1 MGKVAIL
8 FVLMAFSVAAPR
20 GGLTALSVAA
30 AAYCAG
36 VERGARSV
44 SRVRR
49 LSLVRQS
56 APRAKR
62 LARILG
68 DMSRVLT
75 TLLVGNN
82 LAAVLFSTASAS
94 LGAQMFANM
103 PLAHSAWSLAA
114 AVLMLFLGEYLPKL
128 IFASRPLRRSLWA
141 SGPYRM
147 LALALALPVAA
158 FSAFVRVA
166 FRVRQPRSLRLG
178 VSRDGL
184 RMLVADRHDATRLT
198 QFERR
203 LIDRVLMLQA
213 TFAKDLMHAAT
224 EKDLAELK
232 EYRRPGKAGHFCI
245 PAMTHGDDILPLM
258 RRNRSPVAVV
268 CDEAT
273 GAELGVVTEEDVLL
287 ALTGTLKEG

>member
-1 MGKVAIL
+1 MAQTAIL
-8 FVLMAFSVAAPR
+8 LALMVVSVA
-20 GGLTALSVAA
+20 VAA
-30 AAYCAG
+30 FCAG
-36 VERGARSV
+36 VETGFLSV
-44 SRVRR
+44 SRVRL
-49 LSLVRQS
+49 LSLVRLS

-82 LAAVLFSTASAS
+82 LASVLFSTAVAA
-94 LGAQMFANM
+94 LGARLFAGM
-103 PLAHSAWSLAA
+103 PLAHSVWSLVA

-141 SGPYRM
+141 SGPYRI
-147 LALALALPVAA
+147 LARALALPVAA
-158 FSAFVRVA
+158 FSAFVRAV

-213 TFAKDLMHAAT
+213 TFAKDLLHPASA
-224 EKDLAELK
+224 KDLAELK
-232 EYRRPGKAGHFCI
+232 EYRRPGKTGHFCI
-245 PAMTHGDDILPLM
+245 PSMTRGDDILPLM
-258 RRNRSPVAVV
+258 RRNQSPVAVV

-273 GAELGVVTEEDVLL
+273 GTELGVVTEEDVLL
-287 ALTGTLKEG
+287 ALTGVLKEG

>member
-1 MGKVAIL
+1 MMKTAIL
-8 FVLMAFSVAAPR
+8 FLLMGV
-20 GGLTALSVAA
+20 SVAA
-30 AAYCAG
+30 AGFFAG
-36 VERGARSV
+36 VETGFLSV
-44 SRVRR
+44 PRVRL

-82 LAAVLFSTASAS
+82 LASVLFSTATAA
-94 LGAQMFANM
+94 LGARLFWNM
-103 PLAHSAWSLAA
+103 PAARSVWSLVA

-141 SGPYRM
+141 SGPYRL
-147 LALALALPVAA
+147 LAVALALPVAA
-158 FSAFVRVA
+158 FSAFVRVV

-213 TFAKDLMHAAT
+213 SFAKDLLHPAT
-224 EKDLAELK
+224 ERDLAELK
-232 EYRRPGKAGHFCI
+232 AYRRPGKSGHFCI
-245 PAMTHGDDILPLM
+245 PSMTRGDDILPLM
-258 RRNRSPVAVV
+258 RRNQSPVAVV
-268 CDEAT
+268 CDEET

-287 ALTGTLKEG
+287 ALTGVLKEG

>member
-1 MGKVAIL
+1 VETG
-8 FVLMAFSVAAPR
+8 F
-20 GGLTALSVAA
+20 LSVP
-30 AAYCAG
+30 
-36 VERGARSV
+36 
-44 SRVRR
+44 RVRL

-82 LAAVLFSTASAS
+82 LASVLFSTAAAA
-94 LGAQMFANM
+94 LGARLFYDM
-103 PLAHSAWSLAA
+103 PAARSAWSLAA

-128 IFASRPLRRSLWA
+128 IFASRPLRRSLLA
-141 SGPYRM
+141 AQPYRVAAAL
-147 LALALALPVAA
+147 LAVPVAA
-158 FSAFVRVA
+158 FSAFVRVV

>member
-1 MGKVAIL
+1 MKTAIL
-8 FVLMAFSVAAPR
+8 FALMGGSVA
-20 GGLTALSVAA
+20 VAA
-30 AAYCAG
+30 FCAG
-36 VERGARSV
+36 VETGFLSV
-44 SRVRR
+44 PRVRL

-62 LARILG
+62 LARILS

-82 LAAVLFSTASAS
+82 LASVLFSTATAS
-94 LGAQMFANM
+94 LGARLFADM
-103 PLAHSAWSLAA
+103 PATRSAWSLAA

-141 SGPYRM
+141 SGPYRT
-147 LALALALPVAA
+147 LAAALALPVAA
-158 FSAFVRVA
+158 FSAFVRIV

-213 TFAKDLMHAAT
+213 TFARDLMHAAT

-232 EYRRPGKAGHFCI
+232 EYHRPGKVGHFCI

-273 GAELGVVTEEDVLL
+273 GAELGVVTEADVLL

>member
-1 MGKVAIL
+1 MKTAIL
-8 FVLMAFSVAAPR
+8 FALMGGSVA
-20 GGLTALSVAA
+20 VAA
-30 AAYCAG
+30 FCAG
-36 VERGARSV
+36 VETGFLSV
-44 SRVRR
+44 PRVRL

-62 LARILG
+62 LARILS

-82 LAAVLFSTASAS
+82 LASVLFSTATAS
-94 LGAQMFANM
+94 LGARLFADM
-103 PLAHSAWSLAA
+103 PATRSAWSLAA

-141 SGPYRM
+141 SGPYRT
-147 LALALALPVAA
+147 LAAALALPVAA
-158 FSAFVRVA
+158 FSAFVRIV

-213 TFAKDLMHAAT
+213 TFARDLMHAAT

-232 EYRRPGKAGHFCI
+232 EYHRPGKVGHFCI

>member
-1 MGKVAIL
+1 MIKLASL
-8 FVLMAFSVAAPR
+8 FVLMVLSMAIAAF
-20 GGLTALSVAA
+20 
-30 AAYCAG
+30 CAG
-36 VERGARSV
+36 VETGFLSV
-44 SRVRR
+44 PRVRL

-62 LARILG
+62 LSRILG

-94 LGAQMFANM
+94 LGAHLFAKM
-103 PLAHSAWSLAA
+103 PLAHSAWSLVA

-141 SGPYRM
+141 SGPYR
-147 LALALALPVAA
+147 ALAWSLALPVSA
-158 FSAFVRVA
+158 FSAFVRVV

-184 RMLVADRHDATRLT
+184 RMLVADRDDATRLT

-213 TFAKDLMHAAT
+213 SFAKDLLHPAT
-224 EKDLAELK
+224 AKDAEELK
-232 EYRRPGKAGHFCI
+232 AYRRPGKGGHFCI
-245 PAMTHGDDILPLM
+245 PSMTRGDDILPLM
-258 RRNRSPVAVV
+258 RRNQSPVAVV
-268 CDEAT
+268 CDEET

-287 ALTGTLKEG
+287 ALTGVLKEG

>member
-1 MGKVAIL
+1 MMKTAIL
-8 FVLMAFSVAAPR
+8 FLLMGV
-20 GGLTALSVAA
+20 SVAA
-30 AAYCAG
+30 AGFFAG
-36 VERGARSV
+36 VETGFLSV
-44 SRVRR
+44 PRVRL

-82 LAAVLFSTASAS
+82 LASVLFSTATAA
-94 LGAQMFANM
+94 LGARLFWNM
-103 PLAHSAWSLAA
+103 PAARSVWSLVA

-128 IFASRPLRRSLWA
+128 IFASRPLRRSLLA
-141 SGPYRM
+141 AQPYRVAATI
-147 LALALALPVAA
+147 LAVPVAA
-158 FSAFVRVA
+158 FSAFVRIV

-224 EKDLAELK
+224 EKNLAELK

-268 CDEAT
+268 CDETT

>member
-1 MGKVAIL
+1 MIETAIL
-8 FVLMAFSVAAPR
+8 LALMCVSVVAA
-20 GGLTALSVAA
+20 GFF
-30 AAYCAG
+30 AG
-36 VERGARSV
+36 VETGFLSV
-44 SRVRR
+44 PRVRL

-62 LARILG
+62 LSKILG

-82 LAAVLFSTASAS
+82 LASVLFSTATAA
-94 LGAQMFANM
+94 LGTRLFSDM
-103 PLAHSAWSLAA
+103 PATRSAWSLVA

-141 SGPYRM
+141 ARPYKI
-147 LALALALPVAA
+147 AAWFLALPVAA
-158 FSAFVRVA
+158 FSAFVRAV

-213 TFAKDLMHAAT
+213 TFARDLMHPAT
-224 EKDLAELK
+224 SKDLEELK

-245 PAMTHGDDILPLM
+245 PAMTRGDDILPLM

-268 CDEAT
+268 YDEES

>member
-1 MGKVAIL
+1 MMKTAIL
-8 FVLMAFSVAAPR
+8 LVLMGLSVVVAAF
-20 GGLTALSVAA
+20 
-30 AAYCAG
+30 CAG
-36 VERGARSV
+36 VETGFLSV
-44 SRVRR
+44 SRVRL

-82 LAAVLFSTASAS
+82 LASVLFSTATAA
-94 LGAQMFANM
+94 LGTRLFANM
-103 PLAHSAWSLAA
+103 PLAHSTWSLSA

-128 IFASRPLRRSLWA
+128 IFASRPLHRSLWA

-147 LALALALPVAA
+147 LALVLALPVTA
-158 FSAFVRVA
+158 FSAFVRAV

-213 TFAKDLMHAAT
+213 TFAKDLLHPAT

-232 EYRRPGKAGHFCI
+232 EYRRPGKSGHFCI
-245 PAMTHGDDILPLM
+245 PAMTRGDDILPLM

-268 CDEAT
+268 CDETT
-273 GAELGVVTEEDVLL
+273 GTELGVVTEEDVLL

>member
-1 MGKVAIL
+1 MVKTAIL
-8 FVLMAFSVAAPR
+8 IALMAFFLVVAAF
-20 GGLTALSVAA
+20 
-30 AAYCAG
+30 CAG
-36 VERGARSV
+36 METGILSV
-44 SRVRR
+44 SRVRL

-62 LARILG
+62 LARILS

-82 LAAVLFSTASAS
+82 LAAVIFSTSAAA
-94 LGAQMFANM
+94 LGALLFARSS
-103 PLAHSAWSLAA
+103 LAYSAWSLVA

-141 SGPYRM
+141 SGPYRI
-147 LALALALPVAA
+147 LAFALAVPVAA
-158 FSAFVRVA
+158 FSALVRAV
-166 FRVRQPRSLRLG
+166 FRVRQPRSLRMG

-184 RMLVADRHDATRLT
+184 RMLVADRNDATRLT

-213 TFAKDLMHAAT
+213 TFAKDLMHPAT
-224 EKDLAELK
+224 AKDLAEMK
-232 EYRRPGKAGHFCI
+232 EYRRPGKLGHFCI
-245 PAMTHGDDILPLM
+245 PSMTRGDDILPLM

-268 CDEAT
+268 CEEAT
-273 GAELGVVTEEDVLL
+273 GTELGVVTEEDVLL

>member
-1 MGKVAIL
+1 MGRTAVLI
-8 FVLMAFSVAAPR
+8 VLMAVSVA
-20 GGLTALSVAA
+20 VAA
-30 AAYCAG
+30 FCAG
-36 VERGARSV
+36 VETGFLSV
-44 SRVRR
+44 SRVRL

-62 LARILG
+62 LARILS

-82 LAAVLFSTASAS
+82 LAAVLFSTATAA
-94 LGAQMFANM
+94 LGTRLFANT

-114 AVLMLFLGEYLPKL
+114 AVLMLLLGEYLPKL

-141 SGPYRM
+141 SGPYR
-147 LALALALPVAA
+147 ALAVALAVPVAA
-158 FSAFVRVA
+158 FSALVRAV

-213 TFAKDLMHAAT
+213 TFAKDLMHPAT
-224 EKDLAELK
+224 ERDLAEMK
-232 EYRRPGKAGHFCI
+232 EYRRPGKVGHFCI
-245 PAMTHGDDILPLM
+245 PSMTHGDDILPLM

>member
-1 MGKVAIL
+1 MMKTAIL
-8 FVLMAFSVAAPR
+8 FALMAVSVVVAAF
-20 GGLTALSVAA
+20 
-30 AAYCAG
+30 CAG
-36 VERGARSV
+36 VETGFLSV
-44 SRVRR
+44 PRVRL

-75 TLLVGNN
+75 TLLVGKN
-82 LAAVLFSTASAS
+82 LASVLFSTATAA
-94 LGAQMFANM
+94 LGARLFADM
-103 PLAHSAWSLAA
+103 PAVRSTWSLAA

-128 IFASRPLRRSLWA
+128 TFASRPLRRSLWA
-141 SGPYRM
+141 SGPYR
-147 LALALALPVAA
+147 ARAVALALPVAA
-158 FSAFVRVA
+158 FSAFVRIA

-268 CDEAT
+268 CDDAT

-287 ALTGTLKEG
+287 ALTGTLKEV

>member
-1 MGKVAIL
+1 MKDIL
-8 FVLMAFSVAAPR
+8 LLLLLLAA
-20 GGLTALSVAA
+20 VCAA
-30 AAYCAG
+30 GFCAG
-36 VERGARSV
+36 TETGFLSV
-44 SRVRR
+44 SRVRL
-49 LSLVRQS
+49 LSLVRQGS
-56 APRAKR
+56 KRAR
-62 LARILG
+62 QLAKALRN
-68 DMSRVLT
+68 MSRVVT

-82 LAAVLFSTASAS
+82 VAAVTVSTVSAVLS
-94 LGAQMFANM
+94 LRMFAAS
-103 PLAHSAWSLAA
+103 PLLQTAWALFVAA
-114 AVLMLFLGEYLPKL
+114 FMLFVGEYLPKL
-128 IFASRPLRRSLWA
+128 LFASRPLRRSLWA
-141 SGPYRM
+141 SGPYRA
-147 LALALALPVAA
+147 LAVALALPVAA
-158 FSAFVRVA
+158 FSAFVRVV

-213 TFAKDLMHAAT
+213 TFAKDLLHPAT
-224 EKDLAELK
+224 EKDLEELK
-232 EYRRPGKAGHFCI
+232 EYHRPGKVGHFCI
-245 PAMTHGDDILPLM
+245 PSMTRGDDILPLM

>member
-1 MGKVAIL
+1 MMKTAIL
-8 FVLMAFSVAAPR
+8 FVLMGVSV
-20 GGLTALSVAA
+20 TAA
-30 AAYCAG
+30 AFFAG
-36 VERGARSV
+36 VETGFLSV
-44 SRVRR
+44 PRVRL

-82 LAAVLFSTASAS
+82 LASVLFSTAAAA
-94 LGAQMFANM
+94 LGTRLFWNM
-103 PLAHSAWSLAA
+103 PVARSAWSLAA

-128 IFASRPLRRSLWA
+128 IFASRPLRRSLLVA
-141 SGPYRM
+141 QPYRVAAWV
-147 LALALALPVAA
+147 LAVPVAA
-158 FSAFVRVA
+158 FSAFVRIV

-224 EKDLAELK
+224 DKDLAELK
-232 EYRRPGKAGHFCI
+232 AYRRPGKAGHFRI

-268 CDEAT
+268 FDEAT

>member
-1 MGKVAIL
+1 MTKLACI
-8 FVLMAFSVAAPR
+8 FVLMAFSVA
-20 GGLTALSVAA
+20 VAA
-30 AAYCAG
+30 FCAG
-36 VERGARSV
+36 VETGFLSV
-44 SRVRR
+44 SRVRL

-94 LGAQMFANM
+94 LGAHLFAKM
-103 PLAHSAWSLAA
+103 PLAHSAWSLVA

-141 SGPYRM
+141 SGPYRV
-147 LALALALPVAA
+147 LARALSLPVAA
-158 FSAFVRVA
+158 FSAFVRTV

-184 RMLVADRHDATRLT
+184 RMLVADRRDATRLT

-213 TFAKDLMHAAT
+213 SFAKDLLHPAT

-245 PAMTHGDDILPLM
+245 PSMTRGDDILPLM
-258 RRNRSPVAVV
+258 RRNQSPVAVV

-287 ALTGTLKEG
+287 ALTGVLKEG

>member
-1 MGKVAIL
+1 
-8 FVLMAFSVAAPR
+8 
-20 GGLTALSVAA
+20 
-30 AAYCAG
+30 
-36 VERGARSV
+36 
-44 SRVRR
+44 
-49 LSLVRQS
+49 
-56 APRAKR
+56 
-62 LARILG
+62 
-68 DMSRVLT
+68 MSRVLT

-94 LGAQMFANM
+94 VGAHLFASM
-103 PLAHSAWSLAA
+103 PLTHSAWSLGS

-141 SGPYRM
+141 SGPYRA
-147 LALALALPVAA
+147 LAVALALPVTA
-158 FSAFVRVA
+158 FSAFVRVV
-166 FRVRQPRSLRLG
+166 FRVHQPRSLRLG

-213 TFAKDLMHAAT
+213 TFAKDLLHPAT

-232 EYRRPGKAGHFCI
+232 EYRRPGKSGHFCI
-245 PAMTHGDDILPLM
+245 PAMTRGDDILPLM

>member
-1 MGKVAIL
+1 MARTALI
-8 FVLMAFSVAAPR
+8 FVLMVGSLAVAAF
-20 GGLTALSVAA
+20 
-30 AAYCAG
+30 CAG
-36 VERGARSV
+36 VETGFLSV
-44 SRVRR
+44 SRVRL

-62 LARILG
+62 LARILN

-82 LAAVLFSTASAS
+82 LASVLFSTAAAA
-94 LGAQMFANM
+94 LGARLFAHA
-103 PLAHSAWSLAA
+103 PLVHSAWSLAA

-141 SGPYRM
+141 SGPYRV
-147 LALALALPVAA
+147 LARALSLPVAA
-158 FSAFVRVA
+158 FSAFVRTV

-184 RMLVADRHDATRLT
+184 RMLVADRRDATRLT

-213 TFAKDLMHAAT
+213 SFAKDLLHPAT

-245 PAMTHGDDILPLM
+245 PSLTRGDDILPLM
-258 RRNRSPVAVV
+258 RRNQSPVAVV

-287 ALTGTLKEG
+287 ALTGVLKEG

>member
-1 MGKVAIL
+1 MIESAIL
-8 FVLMAFSVAAPR
+8 FVLMGVSVA
-20 GGLTALSVAA
+20 SAA
-30 AAYCAG
+30 FFAG
-36 VERGARSV
+36 VETGFLSV
-44 SRVRR
+44 PRVRL

-62 LARILG
+62 LAKVLG

-82 LAAVLFSTASAS
+82 LASVLFSTATAA
-94 LGAQMFANM
+94 LGTRLFSDM
-103 PLAHSAWSLAA
+103 PATRSAWSLVA

-141 SGPYRM
+141 ARPYQI
-147 LALALALPVAA
+147 AAWFLALPVAA
-158 FSAFVRVA
+158 FSAFVRAV

-213 TFAKDLMHAAT
+213 TFARDLMHPAT
-224 EKDLAELK
+224 RKDLEELK

-245 PAMTHGDDILPLM
+245 PAMTRGDDILPLM

-268 CDEAT
+268 CDEKS

>member
-1 MGKVAIL
+1 MGKTAIL
-8 FVLMAFSVAAPR
+8 FVLMVFSVA
-20 GGLTALSVAA
+20 VAA
-30 AAYCAG
+30 FCAG
-36 VERGARSV
+36 VETGFLSV

-82 LAAVLFSTASAS
+82 LASVLFSTAVAA
-94 LGAQMFANM
+94 LGARLFAGL
-103 PLAHSAWSLAA
+103 PLVHSAWSLAA
-114 AVLMLFLGEYLPKL
+114 AVLMLSLGEYLPNL

-141 SGPYRM
+141 SGPYRI
-147 LALALALPVAA
+147 LARVLALPVAA
-158 FSAFVRVA
+158 FSAFVRVV

-213 TFAKDLMHAAT
+213 TFAKDLLHPAT
-224 EKDLAELK
+224 AKDLAELK
-232 EYRRPGKAGHFCI
+232 EFRRPGKTGHFCI
-245 PAMTHGDDILPLM
+245 PSMTRGDDILPLM
-258 RRNRSPVAVV
+258 RRNQSPVAVI
-268 CDEAT
+268 CDEVT

-287 ALTGTLKEG
+287 ALTGVLKEG

>member
-1 MGKVAIL
+1 MIKLASL
-8 FVLMAFSVAAPR
+8 FVLMVLSMAIAAF
-20 GGLTALSVAA
+20 
-30 AAYCAG
+30 CAG
-36 VERGARSV
+36 VETGFLSV
-44 SRVRR
+44 PRVRL

-62 LARILG
+62 LSRILG

-94 LGAQMFANM
+94 LGAHLFAKM
-103 PLAHSAWSLAA
+103 PLAHSAWSLVA

-141 SGPYRM
+141 SGPYR
-147 LALALALPVAA
+147 ALAWSLALPVSA
-158 FSAFVRVA
+158 FSAFVRVV

-184 RMLVADRHDATRLT
+184 RMLVADRDDATRLT

-213 TFAKDLMHAAT
+213 SFAKDLLHPAT
-224 EKDLAELK
+224 AKDAEELK
-232 EYRRPGKAGHFCI
+232 EYRRPGKGGHFCI
-245 PAMTHGDDILPLM
+245 PSMTRGDDILPLM
-258 RRNRSPVAVV
+258 RRNQSPVAVV
-268 CDEAT
+268 CDEET

-287 ALTGTLKEG
+287 ALTGVLKEG

>member
-1 MGKVAIL
+1 MVKTAIL
-8 FVLMAFSVAAPR
+8 FVLMVFSVA
-20 GGLTALSVAA
+20 VAA
-30 AAYCAG
+30 FCAG
-36 VERGARSV
+36 VETGFLSV
-44 SRVRR
+44 SRVRL

-62 LARILG
+62 LARILS

-82 LAAVLFSTASAS
+82 LASVLFSTAVAA
-94 LGAQMFANM
+94 LGARLFAGL

-147 LALALALPVAA
+147 LARVLALPVAA
-158 FSAFVRVA
+158 FSAFVRVV

-213 TFAKDLMHAAT
+213 TFAKDLLHPAT
-224 EKDLAELK
+224 AKDLAELK
-232 EYRRPGKAGHFCI
+232 EYRRPGKTGHFCI
-245 PAMTHGDDILPLM
+245 PSMTRGDDILPLM
-258 RRNRSPVAVV
+258 RRNQSPVAVV
-268 CDEAT
+268 CDEET

-287 ALTGTLKEG
+287 ALTGVLKEG

>member
-1 MGKVAIL
+1 MGKTAIL
-8 FVLMAFSVAAPR
+8 FVLMVFSVA
-20 GGLTALSVAA
+20 VAA
-30 AAYCAG
+30 FCAG
-36 VERGARSV
+36 VETGFLSV
-44 SRVRR
+44 PRVRL

-62 LARILG
+62 LSRILG

-94 LGAQMFANM
+94 LGAHLFAKM
-103 PLAHSAWSLAA
+103 PLAHSAWSLVA

-141 SGPYRM
+141 SGPYR
-147 LALALALPVAA
+147 ALAWSLALPVSA
-158 FSAFVRVA
+158 FSAFVRVV

-213 TFAKDLMHAAT
+213 TFAKDLLHPASA
-224 EKDLAELK
+224 KDLAELK
-232 EYRRPGKAGHFCI
+232 EYRRPGKTGHFCI
-245 PAMTHGDDILPLM
+245 PSMTRGDDILPLM
-258 RRNRSPVAVV
+258 RRNQSPVAVV
-268 CDEAT
+268 CDEET

-287 ALTGTLKEG
+287 ALTGVLKEG

>member
-1 MGKVAIL
+1 MAKAVIS
-8 FVLMAFSVAAPR
+8 FVLMA
-20 GGLTALSVAA
+20 LSVAVA
-30 AAYCAG
+30 AFCAG
-36 VERGARSV
+36 VETGFLSV
-44 SRVRR
+44 SRVRL

-62 LARILG
+62 LSRILS

-94 LGAQMFANM
+94 VGAHLFADM
-103 PLAHSAWSLAA
+103 PLTHSAWSLGS

-141 SGPYRM
+141 SGPYRA
-147 LALALALPVAA
+147 LAVALALPVAA
-158 FSAFVRVA
+158 FSAFVRAV

-213 TFAKDLMHAAT
+213 SFAKDLLHPAT

-245 PAMTHGDDILPLM
+245 PSMTRGDDILPLM
-258 RRNRSPVAVV
+258 RRNQSPVAVV

-287 ALTGTLKEG
+287 ALTGVLKEG

>member
-1 MGKVAIL
+1 MAKTTILIVFMAISL
-8 FVLMAFSVAAPR
+8 AVAAF
-20 GGLTALSVAA
+20 
-30 AAYCAG
+30 CAG
-36 VERGARSV
+36 VETGFLSV
-44 SRVRR
+44 SRVRL

-94 LGAQMFANM
+94 LGAHLFAKM
-103 PLAHSAWSLAA
+103 PLAHSAWSLVA

-141 SGPYRM
+141 SGPYR
-147 LALALALPVAA
+147 ALAWSLALPVSA
-158 FSAFVRVA
+158 FSAFVRVV

-184 RMLVADRHDATRLT
+184 RMLVADRDDATRLT

-213 TFAKDLMHAAT
+213 SFAKDLLHPAT
-224 EKDLAELK
+224 AKDAEELK
-232 EYRRPGKAGHFCI
+232 EYRRPGKGGHFCI
-245 PAMTHGDDILPLM
+245 PSMTRGDDILPLM
-258 RRNRSPVAVV
+258 RRNQSPVAVV
-268 CDEAT
+268 CDEET

-287 ALTGTLKEG
+287 ALTGVLKEG

>member
-1 MGKVAIL
+1 MGKTAIL
-8 FVLMAFSVAAPR
+8 FVLMVFSVA
-20 GGLTALSVAA
+20 VAA
-30 AAYCAG
+30 FCAG
-36 VERGARSV
+36 VETGFLSV
-44 SRVRR
+44 SRVRL

-62 LARILG
+62 LARILS

-82 LAAVLFSTASAS
+82 LASVLFSTAVAA
-94 LGAQMFANM
+94 LGARLFAGL

-147 LALALALPVAA
+147 LARVLALPVAA
-158 FSAFVRVA
+158 FSAFVRVV

-213 TFAKDLMHAAT
+213 TFAKDLLHPAT
-224 EKDLAELK
+224 AKDLAELK
-232 EYRRPGKAGHFCI
+232 EYRRPGKTGHFCI
-245 PAMTHGDDILPLM
+245 PSMTRGDDILPLM
-258 RRNRSPVAVV
+258 RRNQSPVAVV
-268 CDEAT
+268 CDEET

-287 ALTGTLKEG
+287 ALTGVLKEG

>member
-1 MGKVAIL
+1 MIKLACI
-8 FVLMAFSVAAPR
+8 FVLMV
-20 GGLTALSVAA
+20 LSVAVA
-30 AAYCAG
+30 AFCAG
-36 VERGARSV
+36 VETGFLSV
-44 SRVRR
+44 PRVRL

-62 LARILG
+62 LSRILG

-94 LGAQMFANM
+94 LGAHLFAKM
-103 PLAHSAWSLAA
+103 PLAHSAWSLVA

-141 SGPYRM
+141 SGPYR
-147 LALALALPVAA
+147 ALAWSLALPVSA
-158 FSAFVRVA
+158 FSAFVRVV

-213 TFAKDLMHAAT
+213 SFAKDLLHPAT
-224 EKDLAELK
+224 AKDAEELK
-232 EYRRPGKAGHFCI
+232 EYRRPGKGGHFCI
-245 PAMTHGDDILPLM
+245 PSMTRGDDILPLM
-258 RRNRSPVAVV
+258 RRNQSPVAVV
-268 CDEAT
+268 CDEET

-287 ALTGTLKEG
+287 ALTGVLKEG

>member
-1 MGKVAIL
+1 MGKTAIL
-8 FVLMAFSVAAPR
+8 FVLMVFSVA
-20 GGLTALSVAA
+20 VAA
-30 AAYCAG
+30 FCAG
-36 VERGARSV
+36 VETGFLSV
-44 SRVRR
+44 SRVRL

-82 LAAVLFSTASAS
+82 LASVLFSTAVAA
-94 LGAQMFANM
+94 LGARLFADL
-103 PLAHSAWSLAA
+103 PLAHSAWSLTA

-141 SGPYRM
+141 SGPYRI
-147 LALALALPVAA
+147 LARVLALPVAA
-158 FSAFVRVA
+158 FSAFVRVV

-213 TFAKDLMHAAT
+213 TFAKDLLHPAT
-224 EKDLAELK
+224 AKDLAELK
-232 EYRRPGKAGHFCI
+232 EYRRPGKTGHFCI
-245 PAMTHGDDILPLM
+245 PSMTRGDDILPLM
-258 RRNRSPVAVV
+258 RRNQSPVAVV
-268 CDEAT
+268 CDEVT

-287 ALTGTLKEG
+287 ALTGVLKEG

>member
-1 MGKVAIL
+1 MIECAIL
-8 FVLMAFSVAAPR
+8 FVLMGASVA
-20 GGLTALSVAA
+20 SAA
-30 AAYCAG
+30 FFAG
-36 VERGARSV
+36 VETGFLSV
-44 SRVRR
+44 PRVRL

-62 LARILG
+62 LAKVLG

-82 LAAVLFSTASAS
+82 LASVLFSTATAA
-94 LGAQMFANM
+94 LGTRLFSDM
-103 PLAHSAWSLAA
+103 PATRSAWSLVA

-141 SGPYRM
+141 ARPYRI
-147 LALALALPVAA
+147 AAWFLALPVAA
-158 FSAFVRVA
+158 FSAFVRIV

-213 TFAKDLMHAAT
+213 TYQKYQINCEQH
-224 EKDLAELK
+224 
-232 EYRRPGKAGHFCI
+232 RSRSCSC
-245 PAMTHGDDILPLM
+245 DI
-258 RRNRSPVAVV
+258 
-268 CDEAT
+268 
-273 GAELGVVTEEDVLL
+273 
-287 ALTGTLKEG
+287 

>member
-1 MGKVAIL
+1 MIETSIL
-8 FVLMAFSVAAPR
+8 LVLMVVSVVAA
-20 GGLTALSVAA
+20 GFF
-30 AAYCAG
+30 AG
-36 VERGARSV
+36 VETGFLSV
-44 SRVRR
+44 SRVRL

-62 LARILG
+62 LAKILG

-82 LAAVLFSTASAS
+82 LASVLFSTATAA
-94 LGAQMFANM
+94 LGTRLFSDM
-103 PLAHSAWSLAA
+103 PVTRSAWSLAA

-141 SGPYRM
+141 ARPYRV
-147 LALALALPVAA
+147 AEWFLALPVAT
-158 FSAFVRVA
+158 FSALVRAV

-213 TFAKDLMHAAT
+213 TFARDLMHPAT
-224 EKDLAELK
+224 KKDLEELK

-245 PAMTHGDDILPLM
+245 PAMTRGDDILPLM

-268 CDEAT
+268 CDDKSGT
-273 GAELGVVTEEDVLL
+273 ELGVVTEEDVLL